1 MSQTEVQLIKAD
13 AVQTTDIANSAVT
26 DAKISAVTSSK
37 LTGALPAV
45 SAANLTNIPAANL
58 TGTLPA
64 ISGANLT
71 GISGGITEADHWR
84 INTSFTGDSVP
95 ISANWERADRATFE
109 GKLGTGLTESS
120 GVFSFPSTG
129 WYFCIWHH
137 YYYASGDSPWNE
149 MGCAFSND
157 SGANWTD
164 TAHTEGWY
172 ERSGTAY
179 TKQSCSQ
186 IFDITNISTQR
197 MRFRVDVDNN
207 STATLGNTNTTH
219 TGFQIIRLGDT

>member
-1 MSQTEVQLIKAD
+1 MSRILVDQVRS
-13 AVQTTDIANSAVT
+13 NSASG
-26 DAKISAVTSSK
+26 DAITLDGSGKCAINATTINSLTFPTSDGSADQIIKTNGS
-37 LTGALPAV
+37 GAL
-45 SAANLTNIPAANL
+45 SFTTAA
-58 TGTLPA
+58 
-64 ISGANLT
+64 
-71 GISGGITEADHWR
+71 GGITEADHWR

-129 WYFCIWHH
+129 WYYCIWHH